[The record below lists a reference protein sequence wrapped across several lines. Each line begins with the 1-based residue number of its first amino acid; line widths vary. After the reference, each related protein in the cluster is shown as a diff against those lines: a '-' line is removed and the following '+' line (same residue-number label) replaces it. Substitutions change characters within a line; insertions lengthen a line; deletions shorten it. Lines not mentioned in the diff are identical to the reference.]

1 MFTETL
7 ATAPPLAR
15 AGLVAD
21 TVSALDRGLQVLA
34 CFREGQLILS
44 STVLAR
50 LTGIPRPTV
59 TRLAATLAHNGWLRQ
74 DAETERFTL
83 GAGALV
89 LARAFLSGYNA
100 RASARE
106 PMQALADTTGGSVYL
121 PVCDYME
128 LVLIEACCPRS
139 RMFTARLSVSS
150 RVTLANSALLRAH
163 LCSLCPEARAT
174 LVESLRLMRVNE
186 WPVLEESFT
195 YSQKYWSFTGVCLS
209 LGQFHNEINSAA
221 IAVRSPD
228 GELLVLNC
236 VGPAYVFD
244 EARLRQQIAPEL
256 QKLARALAK
265 ATGGEA
271 MISGDIE

>member
-1 MFTETL
+1 METL

-15 AGLVAD
+15 AGVVAD

-34 CFREGQLILS
+34 CFREGQLSLS
-44 STVLAR
+44 STELAR

-89 LARAFLSGYNA
+89 LARAFLSGYDA

-106 PMQALADTTGGSVYL
+106 PMQALADVTGGSVYL
-121 PVCDYME
+121 AVCDGME
-128 LVLIEACCPRS
+128 MVLIEACRPRS
-139 RMFTARLSVSS
+139 RMFTARLSVGS
-150 RVTLANSALLRAH
+150 RVPLANSALGRAY
-163 LCSLCPEARAT
+163 LCALGPEARAP
-174 LVESLRLMRVNE
+174 LVESLRLMRGNE
-186 WPVLEESFT
+186 WPALEESFT
-195 YSQKYWSFTGVCLS
+195 QSQKDWSSTGVCLS
-209 LGQFHNEINSAA
+209 LGHFHSEINSAA
-221 IAVRSPD
+221 IAVRGPD

-236 VGPAYVFD
+236 GGPAHVFD
-244 EARLRQQIAPEL
+244 EARLRQQITPEL
-256 QKLARALAK
+256 QKLARTLAK

-271 MISGDIE
+271 MIPGDIE